1 MSTDLVGHARQRR
14 TALTLALRPSVWRSA
29 LVADVDRL
37 ALAAPVRVGVAVG
50 STLVVG
56 GLLGHH
62 GVAGLAALGAL
73 VAAFCRTAP
82 YRVRAERLTALGIGI
97 VASVAIGAVL
107 GLTAAPLTVEIAT
120 LSLLGGLVALGVA
133 ALQVTGPGAVV
144 FVFAA
149 TAATVFTRDA
159 ADLAVAV
166 AATSLGA
173 VAGVVASLA
182 PDLWRRVRGR
192 PDTNAPHESSWVI
205 LVRRPPV
212 DLLNN
217 SVRIVGAT
225 ALSAAIAAWVGFA
238 HPMWAALGALAAMQG
253 LSYHLTVQ
261 RGVQRLLGSA
271 VGALIGA
278 GLLMSGVGYWGSVAA
293 IVACLITAEI
303 WAPVNYAVTSMAV
316 TPMALLLTALG
327 AGLSADAAVD
337 RVADTLIGVVVGVVV
352 AALTISTDEHPGGT
366 RSTREDSA
374 AADNT

>member
-14 TALTLALRPSVWRSA
+14 TALTLALRPSVWRAA
-29 LVADVDRL
+29 LAADLDRL

-50 STLVVG
+50 STLVLG

-97 VASVAIGAVL
+97 VTSVAIGAVL
-107 GLTAAPLTVEIAT
+107 GLTNAPLTVEIAT
-120 LSLLGGLVALGVA
+120 LSLLGGLVALGVG

-192 PDTNAPHESSWVI
+192 PGASAAQHESSWVI
-205 LVRRPPV
+205 LLRRPRA
-212 DLLNN
+212 DLLSN
-217 SVRIVGAT
+217 SVRIVGPT
-225 ALSAAIAAWVGFA
+225 ALSAVIAAWAGFA

-261 RGVQRLLGSA
+261 RGVQRLLGSV

-278 GLLMSGVGYWGSVAA
+278 ALLMSGLGYWGSVAA

-303 WAPVNYAVTSMAV
+303 WAPVNYAVTSIAV
-316 TPMALLLTALG
+316 TPMALLLTALS

-352 AALTISTDEHPGGT
+352 AALTISADEHPGGG
-366 RSTREDSA
+366 
-374 AADNT
+374 